1 MLYKP
6 GPLRSSTAHRSDG
19 ESRDLQSICENLK
32 KGLER
37 RDLRNDNMSRELMS
51 LREALANQQVSTFLN
66 LTLWLNI
73 NAHHHHLLNLPL
85 LIDAARTSNAPGD
98 F

>member
-19 ESRDLQSICENLK
+19 ESRDLRSVCENLE

-51 LREALANQQVSTFLN
+51 LREALANQQVSMPSRYLWIF
-66 LTLWLNI
+66 TLS
-73 NAHHHHLLNLPL
+73 
-85 LIDAARTSNAPGD
+85 LIKIIFGIFSYVDAART
-98 F
+98 